1 MPQRSCT
8 GLNAPSE
15 STCTVLFLQKQGVSS
30 LQKHPA
36 VTITG

>member
-1 MPQRSCT
+1 MMPQRSCT

-15 STCTVLFLQKQGVSS
+15 STVLFLQKQGVSS